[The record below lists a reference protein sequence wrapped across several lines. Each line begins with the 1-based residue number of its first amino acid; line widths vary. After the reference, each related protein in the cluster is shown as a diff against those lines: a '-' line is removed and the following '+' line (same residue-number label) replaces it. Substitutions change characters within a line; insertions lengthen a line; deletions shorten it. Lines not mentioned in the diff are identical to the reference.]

1 MPQKGGR
8 EGGRERAREG
18 RGGRDRRREGEEG
31 RGEGGMARGESEG
44 GTRGG
49 IEGGG
54 RGRKGGGSEGRRVLS
69 VSIFAGESG
78 IVHKAKYRGEV
89 VAVKILKG

>member
-1 MPQKGGR
+1 M
-8 EGGRERAREG
+8 EGGREEGSSRERGRDEEGRREG
-18 RGGRDRRREGEEG
+18 R
-31 RGEGGMARGESEG
+31 
-44 GTRGG
+44 RGG
-49 IEGGG
+49 GGG
-54 RGRKGGGSEGRRVLS
+54 RNGRGRRVLS